1 MLPDRKALCG
11 RKQWNSGGAGSN
23 AIPSKLAALGSSNE
37 RQWLSSLIKEMRTK
51 LAMDLDPVPNL
62 ERGMGLQ
69 SKPKRSVDYLIVGS
83 SNAARLTR
91 AINQT
96 GYTVCKIINMNWR
109 ITRESCESMANTITE
124 TIDQED
130 PAAVVLFM
138 MDGSVF
144 YTRGQDGSRTLPRRG
159 EDGKFHI
166 KGDLT
171 VCSQE
176 IQAEHLNTMK
186 PILDAVGRRP
196 CIVISPMPRYVV
208 EGCCQDPEHV
218 KNRGERYFRDNMQRQ
233 LDGVARSIKNFLF
246 KTHRRNMRVLE
257 SSYNIRNLPNVD
269 IWFTDPVHPIDSVY
283 NNLAAGVIKM
293 AATLRDL
300 ESRQDLKRRRADSWE
315 TMDPERRPR
324 EGGAGSRG
332 GFPRGHYGRGGP
344 RGDRGGHGGHQY
356 GGLGGPRR

>member
-1 MLPDRKALCG
+1 
-11 RKQWNSGGAGSN
+11 
-23 AIPSKLAALGSSNE
+23 
-37 RQWLSSLIKEMRTK
+37 
-51 LAMDLDPVPNL
+51 
-62 ERGMGLQ
+62 
-69 SKPKRSVDYLIVGS
+69 
-83 SNAARLTR
+83 
-91 AINQT
+91 
-96 GYTVCKIINMNWR
+96 
-109 ITRESCESMANTITE
+109 MANTITE

-166 KGDLT
+166 EGDLI

-300 ESRQDLKRRRADSWE
+300 ESRQDLKRRRADSWGRPWIRSGGHVRE
-315 TMDPERRPR
+315 ERVQEGASQEATTEEEDPEETEEAMEAISM
-324 EGGAGSRG
+324 EGSVAQGDN
-332 GFPRGHYGRGGP
+332 PGHRSKAN
-344 RGDRGGHGGHQY
+344 RISQT
-356 GGLGGPRR
+356 